1 MGGNCPEKLDGTDDV
16 IRVYQDGD
24 MVNVAKVGDMATMS
38 TGPEGTYGAPH
49 VVTLTGKGG
58 LILEDVTV
66 FCGPGFGIFE
76 EGGEGGTILKN
87 CKVIPGPT
95 PEGATQPRMLSVS
108 WDAIQHAG
116 THVGPIVENCI
127 VRDAGDDSWSVQVG
141 TAPALIIKAFPASN
155 RITFKDSEG
164 NDITKLTLAAGDTLR
179 ESVDPTS
186 EYRVIDKVS
195 GNIVLLK
202 SGETF
207 PDTWRE
213 GMMLYTPNRRCEN
226 FVLRNCHFRSSG
238 RVLVKA
244 GKGVIENN
252 RFEDT
257 HSGVTVNSE
266 SVLTA
271 IGDLVIRNNDI
282 SGTGHFMPASYSNQ
296 AGSISVVDGSGT
308 SIAEE
313 GSFRNI
319 VIENNTFSDV
329 SGVNIAVT
337 SANNVIIKDNKFYK
351 TGMTT
356 PNNTGA
362 DYGIDQNAV
371 IYVNNV
377 SDIIFDN
384 NPVYSRGLGAL
395 VKEDG
400 QVRRRNDKNGGV
412 YDDVSAVEKSVLGKS
427 DNQAYYSGENLVL
440 QVFTPLQGEV
450 PVYIYGISGV
460 LESVCVGKFVS
471 GKASVSVRFGA
482 KGLKVIQ
489 IPTSDG
495 IISIKLVI

>member
-1 MGGNCPEKLDGTDDV
+1 
-16 IRVYQDGD
+16 
-24 MVNVAKVGDMATMS
+24 
-38 TGPEGTYGAPH
+38 
-49 VVTLTGKGG
+49 
-58 LILEDVTV
+58 
-66 FCGPGFGIFE
+66 
-76 EGGEGGTILKN
+76 
-87 CKVIPGPT
+87 
-95 PEGATQPRMLSVS
+95 
-108 WDAIQHAG
+108 
-116 THVGPIVENCI
+116 
-127 VRDAGDDSWSVQVG
+127 
-141 TAPALIIKAFPASN
+141 
-155 RITFKDSEG
+155 
-164 NDITKLTLAAGDTLR
+164 
-179 ESVDPTS
+179 
-186 EYRVIDKVS
+186 
-195 GNIVLLK
+195 
-202 SGETF
+202 
-207 PDTWRE
+207 
-213 GMMLYTPNRRCEN
+213 MMLYTPNRRCEN
-226 FVLRNCHFRSSG
+226 FVLRDCHFRSSG

-271 IGDLVIRNNDI
+271 IGDLVIRNNNI

-296 AGSISVVDGSGT
+296 SGSISVVDGSGT

-337 SANNVIIKDNKFYK
+337 SANNVVIKDNKFYK

-395 VKEDG
+395 V
-400 QVRRRNDKNGGV
+400 
-412 YDDVSAVEKSVLGKS
+412 
-427 DNQAYYSGENLVL
+427 
-440 QVFTPLQGEV
+440 
-450 PVYIYGISGV
+450 
-460 LESVCVGKFVS
+460 
-471 GKASVSVRFGA
+471 
-482 KGLKVIQ
+482 
-489 IPTSDG
+489 
-495 IISIKLVI
+495 